1 MSDANKADVIRA
13 FLGSA
18 HIFANAV
25 SQIIEEK
32 VWREAAGNQLT
43 VSQLKLLKLVALSGE
58 HKIGDVAAFLGISNA
73 AASKAVDKLVR
84 RMFLRRSEGEADRRA
99 IHLSV
104 TGPGRRLLEAHESA
118 TREKLA
124 EILGEMPPDALSD
137 LTRLL
142 DRVSALIIAY
152 SAKSEDVCVQCGIYF
167 RERCL
172 LGQEMSRQ
180 CLYMRQKD
188 GERKGAGEPR
198 VRPAGK
204 R

>member
-1 MSDANKADVIRA
+1 MSEPKNEDPIRT

-25 SQIIEEK
+25 AQIIEEK
-32 VWREAAGNQLT
+32 VWREAVGNQLT
-43 VSQLKLLKLVALSGE
+43 VSQLKLLKLVSLSGE

-84 RMFLRRSEGEADRRA
+84 RMLLRRSEGEADRRA

-118 TREKLA
+118 TKEKLA
-124 EILGEMPPDALSD
+124 EILGDMPPGTLSK
-137 LTRLL
+137 LTDLL
-142 DRVSALIIAY
+142 DQVSSKIIAY
-152 SAKSEDVCVQCGIYF
+152 SAQSEDICVQCGIYF

-172 LGQEMSRQ
+172 VGQELSRR

-188 GERKGAGEPR
+188 AGRKAASQVPTGSGPDS
-198 VRPAGK
+198 
-204 R
+204 

>member
-1 MSDANKADVIRA
+1 MSENSRADLVRA

-25 SQIIEEK
+25 SQIIEQK

-84 RMFLRRSEGEADRRA
+84 RMLLRRSEGEVDRRA
-99 IHLSV
+99 INLSV
-104 TGPGRRLLEAHESA
+104 TGPGRRLLEVHESA

-124 EILGEMPPDALSD
+124 EILGKMPTEALSD

-142 DRVSALIIAY
+142 DQVSAQIIAY
-152 SAKSEDVCVQCGIYF
+152 SAQSEDICVQCGIYF

-172 LGQEMSRQ
+172 VGQELSRQ

-188 GERKGAGEPR
+188 GERKVAEVPR
-198 VRPAGK
+198 TPPA
-204 R
+204 RNR